1 MPHLLDRM
9 TVINVEYVTGNI
21 AVKQAR
27 IQIGRLETYK
37 QSFHPQQSSAQNRLV
52 NQLPPAVER

>member
-37 QSFHPQQSSAQNRLV
+37 QSFHP
-52 NQLPPAVER
+52 